1 MPRLGID
8 LGGTCIKFG
17 VINDDYEILASTSC
31 CTCADSRNA
40 TEIMDNMASIAK
52 ELVASAGLTMND
64 IERAGIGSPG
74 TCNTKTGIVEYACNL
89 NFENLPLQAEM
100 EARLS
105 CPVTIDNDANTAAY
119 GEYIAGAAKDSN
131 SFILITIGTGIG
143 SGIVFDGKIYTG
155 CNYAGAELGHIVIQK
170 DGILCGCGR
179 RGCFEQYCSATAL
192 IRQTRE
198 AMQKRPDSILWRFAP
213 TLEEVDG
220 KTAFDAMKAGD
231 LVAGELIA
239 NYLRY
244 MTCGLTNII
253 NIFQP
258 ELMCIG
264 GGVSKEAETLISPLR
279 LYVAEERYS
288 KYSLHQTRLEAA
300 ALGNKAGII
309 GAAFLD
315 RAHDL

>member
-1 MPRLGID
+1 MARIGID
-8 LGGTCIKFG
+8 LGGTDIKFG
-17 VINDDYEILASTSC
+17 IVNDDFEILASSRC
-31 CTCADSRNA
+31 QTCASRPA
-40 TEIMDNMASIAK
+40 PQILDDMAARAK
-52 ELVASAGLTMND
+52 ELVHSIGLTMDD
-64 IERAGIGSPG
+64 IERVGIGSPG
-74 TCNTKTGIVEYACNL
+74 TCNTQSGIVEYACNL
-89 NFENLPLQAEM
+89 NFEHLPLQAEM
-100 EARLS
+100 EARLGR
-105 CPVTIDNDANTAAY
+105 PVIIDNDANTAAY
-119 GEYIAGAAKDSN
+119 GEYIAGAAKGSN

-198 AMQKRPDSILWRFAP
+198 AMQARPDSILWRFAP
-213 TLEEVDG
+213 TLEDVDG

-264 GGVSKEAETLISPLR
+264 GGVSNESETLLSPLR
-279 LYVAEERYS
+279 LFVAEERYS

-300 ALGNKAGII
+300 ALGNRAGII

-315 RAHDL
+315 RAHDCF

>member
-1 MPRLGID
+1 MRIGID
-8 LGGTCIKFG
+8 LGGTAIKLG
-17 VINDDYEILASTSC
+17 IVNDDYEILKQI
-31 CTCADSRNA
+31 TCDTNA
-40 TEIMDNMASIAK
+40 YRPAHEILDTMSEQAYA
-52 ELVASAGLTMND
+52 LVEAAGLSMND
-64 IERAGIGSPG
+64 IVSVGIGSPG
-74 TCNTKTGIVEYACNL
+74 TCNPRTGIVEYACNL
-89 NFENLPLQAEM
+89 SFENLPLQKEM
-100 EARLS
+100 EARLGR
-105 CPVTIDNDANTAAY
+105 PVYIDNDANTAAY
-119 GEYIAGAAKDSN
+119 GEYIAGAAKGSN

-143 SGIVFDGKIYTG
+143 SGIIFNGRIYTG

-192 IRQTRE
+192 ICRTKE
-198 AMQKRPDSILWRFAP
+198 AMEKRHDSLLWKYAP
-213 TLEEVDG
+213 TLDDVDG
-220 KTAFDAMKAGD
+220 RTAFAAMKAGD

-264 GGVSKEAETLISPLR
+264 GGVSNEKETLLSPLR
-279 LYVAEERYS
+279 LFVAEERYS

-300 ALGNKAGII
+300 ALGNRAGII

-315 RAHDL
+315 KAYS

>member
-1 MPRLGID
+1 MRIGID
-8 LGGTCIKFG
+8 LGGTAIKLG
-17 VINDDYEILASTSC
+17 IVNDDYEIIKQI
-31 CTCADSRNA
+31 TCDTNA
-40 TEIMDNMASIAK
+40 YRPANEILDTMSEQAYA
-52 ELVASAGLTMND
+52 LVEAAGLSMSD
-64 IERAGIGSPG
+64 IVSVGIGSPG
-74 TCNTKTGIVEYACNL
+74 TCNPRTGIVEYACNL
-89 NFENLPLQAEM
+89 SFENLPLQKEI
-100 EARLS
+100 EARLGR
-105 CPVTIDNDANTAAY
+105 PVFIDNDANTAAY
-119 GEYIAGAAKDSN
+119 GEYIAGAAKGSD

-143 SGIVFDGKIYTG
+143 SGIIFNGRIYTG
-155 CNYAGAELGHIVIQK
+155 CNHAGAELGHIVIQK

-192 IRQTRE
+192 IRQTKE
-198 AMQKRPDSILWRFAP
+198 AMEKRRDSLLWKYAP
-213 TLEEVDG
+213 TLDDVDG
-220 KTAFDAMKAGD
+220 RTAFTAMKAGD

-264 GGVSKEAETLISPLR
+264 GGVSNEKETLLSPLR

-300 ALGNKAGII
+300 ALGNRAGII

-315 RAHDL
+315 KAYS

>member
-1 MPRLGID
+1 MRIGID
-8 LGGTCIKFG
+8 LGGTAIKLG
-17 VINDDYEILASTSC
+17 LVNDDYEIIKQI
-31 CTCADSRNA
+31 TCDTNA
-40 TEIMDNMASIAK
+40 YRPANEILDTMSEQAFA
-52 ELVASAGLTMND
+52 LVESANVSMND
-64 IERAGIGSPG
+64 VVSVGIGSPG
-74 TCNTKTGIVEYACNL
+74 TCNPRTGIIEYACNL
-89 NFENLPLQAEM
+89 CFENLPLQKEM
-100 EARLS
+100 ETRLGR
-105 CPVTIDNDANTAAY
+105 PVYIDNDANTAAY
-119 GEYIAGAAKDSN
+119 GEYIAGAARGSN

-143 SGIVFDGKIYTG
+143 SGIIFDGRIYTG
-155 CNYAGAELGHIVIQK
+155 CNHAGAELGHIVIQK

-198 AMQKRPDSILWRFAP
+198 AMEKRPDSLLWKYAP
-213 TLEEVDG
+213 TLDDVDG
-220 KTAFDAMKAGD
+220 RTAFAAMKAGD

-264 GGVSKEAETLISPLR
+264 GGVSNEKETLLSPLR

-300 ALGNKAGII
+300 ALGNRAGII

-315 RAHDL
+315 RAYS